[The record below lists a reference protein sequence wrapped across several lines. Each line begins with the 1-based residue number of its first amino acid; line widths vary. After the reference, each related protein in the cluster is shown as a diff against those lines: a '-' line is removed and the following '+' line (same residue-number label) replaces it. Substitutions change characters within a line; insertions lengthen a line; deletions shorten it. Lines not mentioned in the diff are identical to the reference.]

1 MSTDQPRPG
10 PGEPPEDEPFLKK
23 PQEPPADG
31 AVRNSAPREN
41 GAPRNHAPR
50 GNGTGGNG
58 TGGGTGAGEGGT
70 PPPGGPPPGGTP
82 PPPGGTPPPPG
93 GTPPP
98 YAGTPYGSGPYAG
111 DPYGGQPGPA
121 DPLAGMPP
129 LANRGRRLVAR
140 IIDAIIIGVPVS
152 VIMTLIV
159 GGVDYFS
166 TDSVEAGRQ
175 STVSGVT
182 MLVYLVYEG
191 LMISSR
197 GQTLGKMAMKIRVA
211 MLSNGS
217 IPTAQASWI
226 RAAVYTLPEIVPC
239 CGFIFWLVNVL
250 WCTWDQ
256 PYHQCLHDKAA
267 KTVVVSTQTGDAPA
281 A

>member
-10 PGEPPEDEPFLKK
+10 PGEPPENDPFLKK
-23 PQEPPADG
+23 PQEPSAGG
-31 AVRNSAPREN
+31 APRNSSPREN
-41 GAPRNHAPR
+41 GSPRNHAPR
-50 GNGTGGNG
+50 GNGAGGDAA
-58 TGGGTGAGEGGT
+58 GGGAGGT

-82 PPPGGTPPPPG
+82 PPPPPS
-93 GTPPP
+93 
-98 YAGTPYGSGPYAG
+98 YGSGPYAG

-182 MLVYLVYEG
+182 MLAYLIYEG
-191 LMISSR
+191 LMLSSR

-217 IPTAQASWI
+217 TPTNQAGWT
-226 RAAVYTLPEIVPC
+226 RAAVYTLPEIIPC

-250 WCTWDQ
+250 WCTWDK

-267 KTVVVSTQTGDAPA
+267 KTVVVSTETGGAPSA
-281 A
+281 